1 MPDSRAGASGAA
13 RPAGSRR
20 QRGAAAGLRWH
31 RPGRAGSR
39 RRRQTRHPW
48 RTPRRLRQR
57 RGRPVLA
64 SSTWAKPPDRVGSDR
79 AAAGPNDDR
88 RRHRRMAERR
98 RAGARQTAT
107 ARAGRGRRL
116 SASRASP
123 RASSLASA
131 PSRLAPVGFEDR
143 KRTAQG
149 GSHATAQE
157 GDSWAAEATHGCR
170 ARTTKSTARA
180 AKPAAA
186 RTRTPPA
193 TAKAKAAEPGV
204 EAAEQRIRELNERI
218 IDAGKR
224 AGRGTLDIYE
234 STLKAVSDSLERG
247 PGSSDIEWVSSI
259 ATAQANFL
267 RDLTKAWTSAAR
279 KALK

>member
-1 MPDSRAGASGAA
+1 MPQAKKATAGQQKRRTA
-13 RPAGSRR
+13 AGS
-20 QRGAAAGLRWH
+20 
-31 RPGRAGSR
+31 
-39 RRRQTRHPW
+39 
-48 RTPRRLRQR
+48 
-57 RGRPVLA
+57 
-64 SSTWAKPPDRVGSDR
+64 
-79 AAAGPNDDR
+79 
-88 RRHRRMAERR
+88 
-98 RAGARQTAT
+98 
-107 ARAGRGRRL
+107 
-116 SASRASP
+116 
-123 RASSLASA
+123 
-131 PSRLAPVGFEDR
+131 
-143 KRTAQG
+143 
-149 GSHATAQE
+149 
-157 GDSWAAEATHGCR
+157 
-170 ARTTKSTARA
+170 RTTKSTARA
-180 AKPAAA
+180 ARPAGA

-267 RDLTKAWTSAAR
+267 RDLTKVWTSAAR

>member
-1 MPDSRAGASGAA
+1 MPQPKKATAGQQK
-13 RPAGSRR
+13 R
-20 QRGAAAGLRWH
+20 
-31 RPGRAGSR
+31 
-39 RRRQTRHPW
+39 
-48 RTPRRLRQR
+48 
-57 RGRPVLA
+57 
-64 SSTWAKPPDRVGSDR
+64 R
-79 AAAGPNDDR
+79 AAAGP
-88 RRHRRMAERR
+88 
-98 RAGARQTAT
+98 
-107 ARAGRGRRL
+107 
-116 SASRASP
+116 
-123 RASSLASA
+123 
-131 PSRLAPVGFEDR
+131 
-143 KRTAQG
+143 
-149 GSHATAQE
+149 
-157 GDSWAAEATHGCR
+157 
-170 ARTTKSTARA
+170 RTTKSTARA
-180 AKPAAA
+180 AKPAGA

>member
-1 MPDSRAGASGAA
+1 MPQPKKATAGQQK
-13 RPAGSRR
+13 RR
-20 QRGAAAGLRWH
+20 
-31 RPGRAGSR
+31 
-39 RRRQTRHPW
+39 T
-48 RTPRRLRQR
+48 
-57 RGRPVLA
+57 
-64 SSTWAKPPDRVGSDR
+64 
-79 AAAGPNDDR
+79 AAGP
-88 RRHRRMAERR
+88 
-98 RAGARQTAT
+98 RA
-107 ARAGRGRRL
+107 
-116 SASRASP
+116 
-123 RASSLASA
+123 
-131 PSRLAPVGFEDR
+131 
-143 KRTAQG
+143 
-149 GSHATAQE
+149 
-157 GDSWAAEATHGCR
+157 
-170 ARTTKSTARA
+170 TKSTARA

-193 TAKAKAAEPGV
+193 TAKAKAAEPV